1 MESMQG
7 LCAIRGNL
15 VYAPALGQLTTLS
28 PGYIIT
34 RDAWWKAC
42 WTDFHP
48 IGAARW

>member
-15 VYAPALGQLTTLS
+15 VYAPALGQLTTLPRAISS
-28 PGYIIT
+28 PGM
-34 RDAWWKAC
+34 AWWKAC